1 MKPFVNKAFLWFLTP
16 FVLVSVLLLFSF
28 REITVTAIPV
38 SDIPKADGFDFP
50 VGKPDA
56 KGYYNAQKFGQNN
69 HLGDDWNG
77 LKGGNSD
84 FGDPIYAVAN
94 GKVTEAV
101 QFFGGWGKVIRVA
114 HTFDKGGKTFFYES
128 LYAHLDTMLVSKGTT
143 LQKGQLIGKM
153 GNAEGQYLAHL
164 HLEIRDG
171 IGYDLGGGYSTNTK
185 GYVDPTKFIKANRKI
200 GQ

>member
-1 MKPFVNKAFLWFLTP
+1 MKPFVNKAFFWFFIP
-16 FVLVSVLLLFSF
+16 FALVFALMLFGF
-28 REITVTAIPV
+28 RENGEVTDSF

-84 FGDPIYAVAN
+84 FGDPIYSIAN
-94 GKVTEAV
+94 GQVTEAV
-101 QFFGGWGKVIRVA
+101 QFFGGWGKVIRIA
-114 HTFDKGGKTFFYES
+114 HAVEKGGKTFFYES
-128 LYAHLDTMLVSKGTT
+128 LYAHLDSMLVKTGAVV
-143 LQKGQLIGKM
+143 QKGQLIGKM
-153 GNAEGQYLAHL
+153 GNAEGQYLSHL

-171 IGYDLGGGYSTNTK
+171 IGYDLGGGYSTITK
-185 GYVDPTKFIKANRKI
+185 GYLDPTKFIKANRKI
-200 GQ
+200 QQ